1 MPQPASLSHSR
12 SLPGLL
18 SALAKPDNKADRRSL
33 AFLFAETARSF
44 ADDLQVNCRIVGE
57 TRERL
62 EAHMSL
68 IVVVRT
74 IWSITPERLFTTADP
89 DYERMAKAAIVA
101 HHGEDAGTSPDLVR
115 DLSVVFRRLR
125 RSQGPDDRYTSLDL
139 ERSDHRRLF
148 EEQGR
153 RCAVCRYLFKEYDL
167 EAEQEGLPSL
177 SCEGALPGEERL
189 EKYYRAPELDHW
201 SGPHQTGQ
209 AAWLADCRAMNSRGE
224 RMRKP
229 EWGWMVL

>member
-1 MPQPASLSHSR
+1 
-12 SLPGLL
+12 
-18 SALAKPDNKADRRSL
+18 
-33 AFLFAETARSF
+33 
-44 ADDLQVNCRIVGE
+44 
-57 TRERL
+57 
-62 EAHMSL
+62 
-68 IVVVRT
+68 
-74 IWSITPERLFTTADP
+74 
-89 DYERMAKAAIVA
+89 MAKAAIVA

-125 RSQGPDDRYTSLDL
+125 RSQGPDERYTSLDL

-189 EKYYRAPELDHW
+189 EKYYRAPELDHILPKFLGGDTSANW
-201 SGPHQTGQ
+201 QILCRSCNNGKGEGIAWVLRRGLLP
-209 AAWLADCRAMNSRGE
+209 AARPSEAMKLSAALRYAVLASYYASEPTRLSTAAEGELRIFRKRQDVLPVYDNLCVGSAQDDC
-224 RMRKP
+224 
-229 EWGWMVL
+229 